1 MSSSGLFEGCIFA
14 LGNPLLDIS
23 AEVSTDF
30 LTKYG
35 LKSNDAIL
43 AGESH
48 QPMYQE
54 MIDNYPDHKFIPG
67 GATLNSIRY
76 CQWLLGE
83 KQQKAC
89 SFVGCVGKDAYA
101 KTLHDLCVADGVN
114 VQFYE
119 VDTHPTGTCAVCITG
134 HDRSLVANLAA
145 ADLYNKD
152 AHLKSD
158 SIWSL
163 VSKAK
168 LFYSAGFPLTVT
180 PDGMLTLAEHAC
192 ANDKIYCLNL
202 SAEFICQFFQEP
214 MSKLLPYTDYLFG
227 NETEAAKFSEANGG
241 PKGTDTR
248 EIAKW
253 ASTLPKTNEKR
264 ERFVVF
270 TQGLDPVIVASKGE
284 IVLEVEVSKLPTDQ
298 IVDTNSAGD
307 SFVGGFL
314 AALAQDCDLAKC
326 VQLGNAAAAYCIQKP
341 GSVFEKQDSSAV
353 LAKAGL

>member
-1 MSSSGLFEGCIFA
+1 
-14 LGNPLLDIS
+14 
-23 AEVSTDF
+23 
-30 LTKYG
+30 
-35 LKSNDAIL
+35 
-43 AGESH
+43 
-48 QPMYQE
+48 MYQE

-168 LFYSAGFPLTVT
+168 LFYSAGFPL
-180 PDGMLTLAEHAC
+180 
-192 ANDKIYCLNL
+192 
-202 SAEFICQFFQEP
+202 
-214 MSKLLPYTDYLFG
+214 TDYLFG